1 MKKIGITG
9 GIGSG
14 KTYVASVLQS
24 FGIPIFNADIQAKKI
39 MTSSEKLIKL
49 VKKEFGNDIY
59 KDSDLNKE
67 KLASIVFSN
76 SDKLQKLNSLVHPIV
91 KEEFNNW
98 YKKQTSPYVIKEAA
112 ILFESNSHIGLD
124 AVICIS
130 APLKLRMKR
139 LLNRDDCS
147 EKEIKKRIENQI
159 SQEEKQKL
167 SDYIIVNDE
176 KELLL
181 PKIIK
186 IHKEQKKKKRIS
198 VICWRNK
205 SFFNCSWR
213 NPSQ

>member
-14 KTYVASVLQS
+14 KTYVASVFQS
-24 FGIPIFNADIQAKKI
+24 LGIPIFNADIQAKKL
-39 MTSSEKLIKL
+39 MTSSRKLIKL
-49 VKKEFGNDIY
+49 VKEEFGNDIY

-67 KLASIVFSN
+67 KLASIVFSD

-124 AVICIS
+124 AVICVS
-130 APLKLRMKR
+130 APLELRIER

-186 IHKEQKKKKRIS
+186 IHKELL
-198 VICWRNK
+198 
-205 SFFNCSWR
+205 
-213 NPSQ
+213 P

>member
-14 KTYVASVLQS
+14 KTYVASVFKSL
-24 FGIPIFNADIQAKKI
+24 GIPIFNADIQAKKI
-39 MTSSEKLIKL
+39 MTSSRKLIKL
-49 VKKEFGNDIY
+49 LKEEFGNDIY

-98 YKKQTSPYVIKEAA
+98 CKKQTSPYVIKEAA

-124 AVICIS
+124 AVICVS
-130 APLKLRMKR
+130 APLDLRMRR
-139 LLNRDDCS
+139 LLNRDDYS
-147 EKEIKKRIENQI
+147 KKEIKKRIENQI
-159 SQEEKQKL
+159 SQEEKEKL

-176 KELLL
+176 KDLLL

-186 IHKEQKKKKRIS
+186 FHKELLS
-198 VICWRNK
+198 
-205 SFFNCSWR
+205 
-213 NPSQ
+213 

>member
-14 KTYVASVLQS
+14 KTYIASVFQS
-24 FGIPIFNADIQAKKI
+24 LGIPIFNADIQAKKL
-39 MTSSEKLIKL
+39 MTSSRKLIKL
-49 VKKEFGNDIY
+49 VKEEFGNDIY

-98 YKKQTSPYVIKEAA
+98 CKKQTSPYVIKEAA

-124 AVICIS
+124 AVICVS
-130 APLKLRMKR
+130 APLDLRMKR
-139 LLNRDDCS
+139 LLNRDDYS

-186 IHKEQKKKKRIS
+186 IHKELFS
-198 VICWRNK
+198 
-205 SFFNCSWR
+205 
-213 NPSQ
+213 

>member
-14 KTYVASVLQS
+14 KTYVASVFQS
-24 FGIPIFNADIQAKKI
+24 LGIPIFNADIQAKKL
-39 MTSSEKLIKL
+39 MTSSRRLIKL
-49 VKKEFGNDIY
+49 VKEEFGNDIY

-67 KLASIVFSN
+67 KLSSIVFSN

-98 YKKQTSPYVIKEAA
+98 YKKQTSPYIIKEAA

-124 AVICIS
+124 AVICVS
-130 APLKLRMKR
+130 APLDLRMKR
-139 LLNRDDCS
+139 LLNRDDYS

-159 SQEEKQKL
+159 SQEEKEKL
-167 SDYIIVNDE
+167 SDYIIINDE

-186 IHKEQKKKKRIS
+186 IYKELLS
-198 VICWRNK
+198 
-205 SFFNCSWR
+205 
-213 NPSQ
+213 

>member
-14 KTYVASVLQS
+14 KTYVASVFQS
-24 FGIPIFNADIQAKKI
+24 LGIPIFNADIQAKKI
-39 MTSSEKLIKL
+39 MTSSRKLIKL
-49 VKKEFGNDIY
+49 LKEEFGNDIY

-98 YKKQTSPYVIKEAA
+98 CKKQTSPYVIKEAA

-124 AVICIS
+124 AVICVS
-130 APLKLRMKR
+130 APLDLRMRR
-139 LLNRDDCS
+139 LLNRDDYS
-147 EKEIKKRIENQI
+147 KKEIKKRIENQI
-159 SQEEKQKL
+159 SQEEKEKL

-176 KELLL
+176 KDLLL

-186 IHKEQKKKKRIS
+186 FHKELFS
-198 VICWRNK
+198 
-205 SFFNCSWR
+205 
-213 NPSQ
+213 

>member
-1 MKKIGITG
+1 MRRIGITG

-14 KTYVASVLQS
+14 KTYVASVFQS
-24 FGIPIFNADIQAKKI
+24 LGIPIFNADIQAKKI
-39 MTSSEKLIKL
+39 MTSSRKLIKL
-49 VKKEFGNDIY
+49 LKEEFGNDIY

-124 AVICIS
+124 AVICVS
-130 APLKLRMKR
+130 APLDLRMRR
-139 LLNRDDCS
+139 LLNRDDYS

-159 SQEEKQKL
+159 SQEEKEKL

-181 PKIIK
+181 PKIIR
-186 IHKEQKKKKRIS
+186 IHKELLS
-198 VICWRNK
+198 
-205 SFFNCSWR
+205 
-213 NPSQ
+213 

>member
-14 KTYVASVLQS
+14 KTYVASVFQS
-24 FGIPIFNADIQAKKI
+24 LGIPIFNADIQAKKL
-39 MTSSEKLIKL
+39 MTSSRKLIKL
-49 VKKEFGNDIY
+49 VKEEFGNDIY

-67 KLASIVFSN
+67 KLASIVFSD

-124 AVICIS
+124 AVICVS
-130 APLKLRMKR
+130 APLELRMKR
-139 LLNRDDCS
+139 LLNRDNYS

-181 PKIIK
+181 PKIIR
-186 IHKEQKKKKRIS
+186 IHKELLS
-198 VICWRNK
+198 
-205 SFFNCSWR
+205 
-213 NPSQ
+213 

>member
-14 KTYVASVLQS
+14 KTYVASVFQS
-24 FGIPIFNADIQAKKI
+24 LGIPIFNADIQAKKI
-39 MTSSEKLIKL
+39 MTSSRKLIKL
-49 VKKEFGNDIY
+49 LKEEFGNDIY

-98 YKKQTSPYVIKEAA
+98 CKKQTSPYVIKEAA

-124 AVICIS
+124 AVICVS
-130 APLKLRMKR
+130 APLDLRIER
-139 LLNRDDCS
+139 LLNRDDYS

-159 SQEEKQKL
+159 SQEEKEKL

-176 KELLL
+176 KDLLL

-186 IHKEQKKKKRIS
+186 FHKELLS
-198 VICWRNK
+198 
-205 SFFNCSWR
+205 
-213 NPSQ
+213 

>member
-14 KTYVASVLQS
+14 KTYVAAVFQS
-24 FGIPIFNADIQAKKI
+24 LGIPIFYADIQSKKL

-49 VKKEFGNDIY
+49 LKEEFGNDIY

-76 SDKLQKLNSLVHPIV
+76 SNKLQKLNSLVHPIV

-98 YKKQTSPYVIKEAA
+98 CKKQTSPYVIKEAA
-112 ILFESNSHIGLD
+112 ILFESKSHLGLD
-124 AVICIS
+124 AVICVS
-130 APLKLRMKR
+130 APLELRMER
-139 LLNRDDCS
+139 LLKRDNSS

-159 SQEEKQKL
+159 SQEEKEKR

-186 IHKEQKKKKRIS
+186 IHKELLS
-198 VICWRNK
+198 
-205 SFFNCSWR
+205 
-213 NPSQ
+213 

>member
-1 MKKIGITG
+1 MKRIGITG

-14 KTYVASVLQS
+14 KTYVASVFQS
-24 FGIPIFNADIQAKKI
+24 LGIPIFNADIQAKKL
-39 MTSSEKLIKL
+39 MTSSRKLIKL
-49 VKKEFGNDIY
+49 VKEEFGNDIY

-67 KLASIVFSN
+67 KLASIVFSD

-124 AVICIS
+124 AVICVS
-130 APLKLRMKR
+130 APLELRMKR
-139 LLNRDDCS
+139 LLNRDNYS

-186 IHKEQKKKKRIS
+186 IHKELL
-198 VICWRNK
+198 
-205 SFFNCSWR
+205 
-213 NPSQ
+213 P

>member
-14 KTYVASVLQS
+14 KTYVASVFQS
-24 FGIPIFNADIQAKKI
+24 LGIPIFNADIQAKKI
-39 MTSSEKLIKL
+39 MTSSGKLIKL
-49 VKKEFGNDIY
+49 VKEEFGNDIY

-124 AVICIS
+124 AVICVS
-130 APLKLRMKR
+130 APLDLRMKR
-139 LLNRDDCS
+139 LLNRDDYS

-159 SQEEKQKL
+159 SQEEKEKL

-186 IHKEQKKKKRIS
+186 IHKELLS
-198 VICWRNK
+198 
-205 SFFNCSWR
+205 
-213 NPSQ
+213 

>member
-1 MKKIGITG
+1 MKRIGITG

-14 KTYVASVLQS
+14 KTYVASVFQS
-24 FGIPIFNADIQAKKI
+24 LGIPIFNADIQAKKI
-39 MTSSEKLIKL
+39 MTSSRKLIKL
-49 VKKEFGNDIY
+49 VKEEFGNDIY

-67 KLASIVFSN
+67 KLASIVFSD

-124 AVICIS
+124 AVICVS
-130 APLKLRMKR
+130 APLELRMKR
-139 LLNRDDCS
+139 LLNRDNYS

-181 PKIIK
+181 PKIIR
-186 IHKEQKKKKRIS
+186 IHKELLS
-198 VICWRNK
+198 
-205 SFFNCSWR
+205 
-213 NPSQ
+213 

>member
-14 KTYVASVLQS
+14 KTYVASVFQS
-24 FGIPIFNADIQAKKI
+24 LGIPIFNADIQAKKI
-39 MTSSEKLIKL
+39 MTSSRKLIKL
-49 VKKEFGNDIY
+49 LKEEFGNDIY

-91 KEEFNNW
+91 KEELNSW
-98 YKKQTSPYVIKEAA
+98 CKKQTSTYIIKEAA

-124 AVICIS
+124 AVICVS
-130 APLKLRMKR
+130 APLDLRMKR
-139 LLNRDDCS
+139 LLNRDDYS

-159 SQEEKQKL
+159 SQEEKEKL

-186 IHKEQKKKKRIS
+186 IHKELL
-198 VICWRNK
+198 
-205 SFFNCSWR
+205 F
-213 NPSQ
+213 

>member
-14 KTYVASVLQS
+14 KTYVASVFQS
-24 FGIPIFNADIQAKKI
+24 LGIPIFNADIQAKKL
-39 MTSSEKLIKL
+39 MTSSRRLIKL
-49 VKKEFGNDIY
+49 VKEEFGNDIY

-98 YKKQTSPYVIKEAA
+98 CKKQTSPYIIKEAA
-112 ILFESNSHIGLD
+112 ILFESNSHLGLD
-124 AVICIS
+124 VVICVS
-130 APLKLRMKR
+130 APLELRIER
-139 LLNRDDCS
+139 LLNRDDYS

-159 SQEEKQKL
+159 SQEEKEKL

-186 IHKEQKKKKRIS
+186 IHKELLS
-198 VICWRNK
+198 
-205 SFFNCSWR
+205 
-213 NPSQ
+213 

>member
-14 KTYVASVLQS
+14 KTYVASVFQS
-24 FGIPIFNADIQAKKI
+24 LGIPIFNADIQAKKI
-39 MTSSEKLIKL
+39 MTSSRKLIKL
-49 VKKEFGNDIY
+49 LKEEFGNDIY

-98 YKKQTSPYVIKEAA
+98 CKKQTSPYVIKEAA

-124 AVICIS
+124 AVICVS
-130 APLKLRMKR
+130 APLDLRMRR
-139 LLNRDDCS
+139 LLNRDDYS
-147 EKEIKKRIENQI
+147 KKEIKKRIENQI
-159 SQEEKQKL
+159 SQEEKEKL

-176 KELLL
+176 KDLLL

-186 IHKEQKKKKRIS
+186 FHKELLS
-198 VICWRNK
+198 
-205 SFFNCSWR
+205 
-213 NPSQ
+213 

>member
-14 KTYVASVLQS
+14 KTYVASVFQS
-24 FGIPIFNADIQAKKI
+24 LGIPIFNTDIQAKKI

-49 VKKEFGNDIY
+49 VKEEFGNDIY

-98 YKKQTSPYVIKEAA
+98 CKKQISPYVIKEAA

-124 AVICIS
+124 AVICVS
-130 APLKLRMKR
+130 APLDLRMKR
-139 LLNRDDCS
+139 LLNRDDYS

-159 SQEEKQKL
+159 SQEEKEKL

-186 IHKEQKKKKRIS
+186 IHKELLS
-198 VICWRNK
+198 
-205 SFFNCSWR
+205 
-213 NPSQ
+213 